1 MENLEADLKDNLRR
15 FKTMKKLS
23 ERANS
28 RNKVTVGGLLN
39 AQRQV
44 FAFLGNEL
52 GAAYNKNHEN
62 VCYDRRG
69 EYTGNATKADIK
81 AAYAQEAL
89 ERTRPALETFDAG
102 SAYDVLAQCLDVI
115 LRVYC
120 DHDLDDEQ
128 LSKELLAIKQFQER
142 KKMEKAA

>member
-1 MENLEADLKDNLRR
+1 
-15 FKTMKKLS
+15 MKKKS

-39 AQRQV
+39 AQHQV

-69 EYTGNATKADIK
+69 EYTGNAIKSDIS
-81 AAYAQEAL
+81 ANYAEEAL
-89 ERTRPALETFDAG
+89 ERTRPAIEVFESGA
-102 SAYDVLAQCLDVI
+102 AYDVLAQCLDVI

-128 LSKELLAIKQFQER
+128 LSKALLAIKQFQER
-142 KKMEKAA
+142 AKMEKAA

>member
-1 MENLEADLKDNLRR
+1 
-15 FKTMKKLS
+15 MKKLS

-69 EYTGNATKADIK
+69 EYHGNALKSDIAAD
-81 AAYAQEAL
+81 YAEEAL
-89 ERTRPALETFDAG
+89 ERTRPAFEVFDSSPSFQILE
-102 SAYDVLAQCLDVI
+102 QCLDVI
-115 LRVYC
+115 LRIYC
-120 DHDLDDEQ
+120 DHDIDDNA
-128 LSKELLAIKQFQER
+128 LSAALLEIKQYQQRARLER
-142 KKMEKAA
+142 VA

>member
-1 MENLEADLKDNLRR
+1 
-15 FKTMKKLS
+15 MKKKS

-28 RNKVTVGGLLN
+28 RNKVTVGGRLN
-39 AQRQV
+39 AKLQV

-52 GAAYNKNHEN
+52 GAAYDKNREN

-81 AAYAQEAL
+81 AAYVQEAL
-89 ERTRPALETFDAG
+89 ERTRPAIEVFESGA
-102 SAYDVLAQCLDVI
+102 AYDVLAQCLDVI

-120 DHDLDDEQ
+120 DHDLDDAQ
-128 LSKELLAIKQFQER
+128 LSQALLEIKQFQER
-142 KKMEKAA
+142 EKMEKAA